1 MAGLYVFV
9 ECAQCL
15 QSLFQQNET
24 NVSLRE
30 IARLIARNP
39 LKISQQYIGMLT
51 NNGELY
57 EMPQNAAPLCCTDN
71 EIVGRDIATSV
82 NSIILQN

>member
-51 NNGELY
+51 NSGDLY
-57 EMPQNAAPLCCTDN
+57 EMPQIAASLCLHCN
-71 EIVGRDIATSV
+71 KIVRRIG
-82 NSIILQN
+82 ILQ